1 MLLLLF
7 VVVEVVSLLDASPD
21 KRKSHQGISLFL
33 RESSRIACGSMVEPL
48 KDEIREVVKPANPDE
63 TAPTTLSW
71 IVHSLFRG
79 AGTAMRFKSVSINE

>member
-1 MLLLLF
+1 
-7 VVVEVVSLLDASPD
+7 
-21 KRKSHQGISLFL
+21 
-33 RESSRIACGSMVEPL
+33 MVEPL